1 MKILFRVDAS
11 IKIGTGHVMRCL
23 TLANELKNQGET
35 TIFCSRHLTDT
46 LAGIIQAAGHQL
58 IRLANKESIKNES
71 IDQKTISSEPCD
83 QYTSWLGTSQKFD
96 ADEMVSSIKMEDI
109 DWVIVDHYALD
120 FQWQRKIKDN
130 NKNIKLLVI
139 NDLFEK
145 SHDCEL
151 FLNQNIVQNKDRA
164 YQSLLNEE
172 VSKLIGPSY
181 ALLRDEF
188 NEYRQGAKVRRA
200 GVKNILIFFGGV
212 DINNTTGKTLV
223 ALSKIKNQDL
233 NVKVVVGATH
243 PKIDELD
250 KFCDSFGFSLHVQV
264 NNMAELIVWADVSI
278 GASGSATW
286 ERSCLGLPTIVVS
299 LADNQIPIAEAAND
313 AGLVFYLGKD
323 ADVSPSDITNAV
335 SELRDNPQRLARMS
349 EACFDSVDGLGK
361 KRVVDKI
368 REIS

>member
-23 TLANELKNQGET
+23 TLANELKSQGET

-58 IRLANKESIKNES
+58 VRLVNKESIDKES
-71 IDQKTISSEPCD
+71 IESSDPSD
-83 QYTSWLGTSQKFD
+83 QYTSWLETSQNFD
-96 ADEMVSSIKMEDI
+96 ADEMVSKVKMEDI

-120 FQWQRKIKDN
+120 FQWHRKIKEN

-151 FLNQNIVQNKDRA
+151 FLNQNIVQNKDKA
-164 YQSLLNEE
+164 YQSLLKGE
-172 VSKLIGPSY
+172 VSKLIGPNY
-181 ALLRDEF
+181 ALLRNEF
-188 NEYRQGAKVRRA
+188 NEYRQVAKVRNS
-200 GVKNILIFFGGV
+200 GLKNILIFFGGV
-212 DINNTTGKTLV
+212 DINNTTGKTLI
-223 ALSKIKNQDL
+223 ALSKINQDVD
-233 NVKVVVGATH
+233 VKVVVGATH
-243 PKIDELD
+243 PKIGELD
-250 KFCDSFGFSLHVQV
+250 KLCDSFGFSLHVQV
-264 NNMAELIVWADVSI
+264 NNMAELMVWADVSI

-286 ERSCLGLPTIVVS
+286 ERSCLGLPTVVLS

-335 SELRDNPQRLARMS
+335 SEIRDNPQRLARMS

-368 REIS
+368 RELS